1 MLRLE
6 DPVMSLTEAEID
18 YLSSQR
24 LGRIATVAA
33 DGTPQVRPTSFYYN
47 AELGTIDVGGLRMAD
62 TQKYRNVQAGS
73 RAALVVDDVASTD
86 PWRVRGIEIR
96 GEAEALTGQEP
107 YMQGF
112 TSDIVRIHP
121 RRIISWGLESEGPF
135 QQNARN
141 VAARA

>member
-1 MLRLE
+1 
-6 DPVMSLTEAEID
+6 MSFTEAEID
-18 YLSSQR
+18 YLKSQR

-33 DGTPQVRPTSFYYN
+33 DGTPQVRPTSFHYN
-47 AELGTIDVGGLRMAD
+47 AELGTIDVGGFHMAD

-73 RAALVVDDVASTD
+73 RAALVVDEITSTD

-96 GEAEALTGQEP
+96 GDAEALTGQEP

-112 TSDIVRIHP
+112 TGDIVRIHP
-121 RRIISWGLESEGPF
+121 RRIISWGLEGEDAF

-141 VAARA
+141 VPA